1 MWGDCRAFFRACA
14 RHWRETWIPGTILT
28 ADETM
33 VSWTG
38 PAGAN
43 LTYMARK
50 PHPQGFQIK
59 TLACSESKIVVAID
73 LVEGAEQDAGK
84 SYNQEWGKS
93 TGCTLRLTE
102 PYHGT
107 GRTVVADSWFGS
119 VNTAVALLKHGLYF
133 VGNVKNGHYG
143 YPKAWVKSLC
153 TERGD
158 KVFAKKTWP
167 LVNTRCAAEQPA
179 TVERRTV
186 YLAGHCD
193 KAPTCVV
200 ATRGTSKPGKP
211 ANRVFRQWVN
221 GKVVARRYDLEQPHM
236 LELYRSNFNAID
248 VANRM
253 S

>member
-1 MWGDCRAFFRACA
+1 MGQVDRVYPASDRALPRYRAHCRR
-14 RHWRETWIPGTILT
+14 
-28 ADETM
+28 
-33 VSWTG
+33 
-38 PAGAN
+38 
-43 LTYMARK
+43 
-50 PHPQGFQIK
+50 
-59 TLACSESKIVVAID
+59 
-73 LVEGAEQDAGK
+73 
-84 SYNQEWGKS
+84 
-93 TGCTLRLTE
+93 
-102 PYHGT
+102 
-107 GRTVVADSWFGS
+107 DSWFGS
-119 VNTAVALLKHGLYF
+119 VNTAVALLKHGSYF
-133 VGNVKNGHYG
+133 IGNVNNSRFG

-179 TVERRTV
+179 TVERCTV

-193 KAPTCVV
+193 KASTCVV
-200 ATRGTSKPGKP
+200 ATRSTSKPGKP